1 MLQRDVDDDDD
12 DDGNGGNQGNGHRYN
27 DDEDDLMI
35 YPEKLQLSSCDE
47 AKRAHANKLLL

>member
-1 MLQRDVDDDDD
+1 MLQRDVDDDN
-12 DDGNGGNQGNGHRYN
+12 DGNGGNQGNGHRYN